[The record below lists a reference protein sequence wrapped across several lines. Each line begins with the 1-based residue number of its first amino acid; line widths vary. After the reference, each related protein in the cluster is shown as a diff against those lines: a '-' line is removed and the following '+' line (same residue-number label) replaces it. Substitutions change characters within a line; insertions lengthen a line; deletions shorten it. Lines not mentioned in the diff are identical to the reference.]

1 MIFTYFGIILFLS
14 VEWVKFIA
22 DSPVKRAER
31 SYRSGKYG
39 FLISVYDRGIQ
50 SSDSLDAGTV
60 FAVLNES

>member
-39 FLISVYDRGIQ
+39 IPHQCLRSSIQ
-50 SSDSLDAGTV
+50 SSDSLDAE
-60 FAVLNES
+60 LYLRY